1 MKREKSCGIIV
12 FRKNLNQVSVLLVH
26 HNLGHWGFPKGHVEL
41 GETEEE
47 TAIREVFEE
56 TGIESTIVS
65 DFREVITYSPSLGV
79 EKDVVFFLGM
89 PVGDHIIPQITEV
102 SEAKFINIK
111 EALHLISHEDERELL
126 KQAAITYRCNST
138 FSL

>member
-1 MKREKSCGIIV
+1 MKREKSCGVIV
-12 FRKNLNQVSVLLVH
+12 FRKNLEDVEVLLVH

-41 GETEEE
+41 DETEEE

-65 DFREVITYSPSLGV
+65 DFRKVITYSPSSGV

-89 PVGDHIIPQITEV
+89 PVGDHIIPQVTEV

-111 EALHLISHEDERELL
+111 EALHLISHEDERGLL
-126 KQAAITYRCNST
+126 KQAVEKKKKN
-138 FSL
+138 L